1 MWFSFCLPSIEK
13 DKRLTEG
20 SWWERLTEGET
31 GSCSDGQAGAM
42 FPSCCL
48 TWDQTMVEVMKIKV
62 TSFRRSHAHA
72 AALSSPIPAAD
83 HRPMPPPEN
92 PGHLQVSLG
101 HSLVGDHGIWSHHFL
116 ANRWENNENSE
127 RLLFSWAP
135 QSLWMVTVAMKLKDA
150 CSLEEK
156 LRPT

>member
-1 MWFSFCLPSIEK
+1 
-13 DKRLTEG
+13 
-20 SWWERLTEGET
+20 
-31 GSCSDGQAGAM
+31 
-42 FPSCCL
+42 
-48 TWDQTMVEVMKIKV
+48 MVEVMKIMV

-83 HRPMPPPEN
+83 YRPMPPPEN

-101 HSLVGDHGIWSHHFL
+101 QSLVGDHGIWSHHFM

-135 QSLWMVTVAMKLKDA
+135 QSLWMVTVAMKLKDT

-156 LRPT
+156 L